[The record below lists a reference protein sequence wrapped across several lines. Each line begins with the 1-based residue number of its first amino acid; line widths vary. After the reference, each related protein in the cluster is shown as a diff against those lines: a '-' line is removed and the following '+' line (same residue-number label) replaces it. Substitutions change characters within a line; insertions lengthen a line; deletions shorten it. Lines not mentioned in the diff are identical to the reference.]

1 MNNHDEKNYDGI
13 KAFLIARVSD
23 PRQTDALPAQ
33 ELRLNAYAE
42 KLKVKQTSK
51 LYKFD
56 ETAYKQD
63 RQKFQEIVQA
73 IYKYPNFSIVVFD
86 KIDRFTRDA
95 SSEVV
100 QIMKQMVKE
109 DKIELHFPS
118 DNLIYHK
125 NSPAADKTRL
135 GMGMVFGEYYSSAI
149 SDNVKRKIE
158 QKLHDGEFPGKSPI
172 GYQNVAN
179 TDSVGKV
186 ISKNIIPDPVRSKYI
201 AKAYEIRL
209 EGKSFRT
216 IAKILKEDGLRAN
229 TKQEGIVT
237 QSQIETILKNPFY
250 YGVMKYNGGTYPHKY
265 EPILDKR
272 LFDKVQALNEVRN
285 NNTQRDKTLT
295 QQIFTFSGI
304 IKCATCGCSISSYV
318 KKGNVYMRCTKA
330 KEGVPCDQPPTS
342 EATLLP
348 QVTQM
353 LDKLAISEQIVCQ
366 VLNILKNEHDNIQ
379 LFYRDAISETRDKIA
394 KFDKKIDILY
404 EDRVDGRIT
413 VNEYDKYVTKY
424 KADKEELEHKLIEY
438 TNNDQ
443 SFVITAEHLLR
454 LAQNASKIFQ
464 NSQPAQKNKILR
476 TLLANSLLDQ
486 KRLQL
491 NLLKPFNGQLS
502 GSKNQNWLRGLGSNQ
517 RPSR

>member
-1 MNNHDEKNYDGI
+1 MKSNEDKSYDGV

-33 ELRLNAYAE
+33 KLRLDDYADR
-42 KLKVKQTSK
+42 LKVIRE
-51 LYKFD
+51 YYEFD
-56 ETAYKQD
+56 ETAFKQD
-63 RQKFQEIVQA
+63 RQKFREIVEKV
-73 IYKYPNFSIVVFD
+73 YDYPNFCIVVFD

-100 QIMKQMVKE
+100 QIMKQLVKE
-109 DKIELHFPS
+109 GKIELHFPS

-125 NSPAADKTRL
+125 DAPAADKTRL

-172 GYQNVAN
+172 GYQNISE
-179 TDSVGKV
+179 TDGNGKV
-186 ISKNIIPDPVRSKYI
+186 ISKNIVPDPVRSKYI
-201 AKAYEIRL
+201 VKAYELRL

-229 TKQEGIVT
+229 TKLQGIVS
-237 QSQIETILKNPFY
+237 QSQIETMLRNPFY
-250 YGVMKYNGGTYPHKY
+250 YGVMKYSGGLYPHKY
-265 EPILDKR
+265 EPIIDKR

-285 NNTQRDKTLT
+285 NERDKTLT
-295 QQIFTFSGI
+295 QQVFTFSGI
-304 IKCATCGCSISSYV
+304 IKCATCGCSISSYT
-318 KKGNVYMRCTKA
+318 KKGHVYMRCTRA
-330 KEGVPCDQPPTS
+330 KEGVPCDQPPTN

-348 QVTQM
+348 QVTAM
-353 LDKLAISEQIVCQ
+353 LESLTISEQIVNQ
-366 VLNILKNEHDNIQ
+366 VLDILKNEHDNIQ

-394 KFDKKIDILY
+394 SLDKKMDILY
-404 EDRVDGRIT
+404 DDRLDGRIT
-413 VNEYDKYVTKY
+413 IAQYDKFVTKY
-424 KADKEELEHKLIEY
+424 KADKEEYERKLVEY

-454 LAQNASKIFQ
+454 LAQNAKQIFQ
-464 NSQPAQKNKILR
+464 SSQPAQKNKILR
-476 TLLANSLLDQ
+476 TLLANSVLDQ

-491 NLLKPFNGQLS
+491 NLLKPFTVLL
-502 GSKNQNWLRGLGSNQ
+502 GSIKTQNWLRGLDSNQ
-517 RPSR
+517 RPSG